1 MNPIPARK
9 IIAFMIAAAGCI
21 SGVQGSYG
29 QSPAEGKIYWLKT
42 GFSTMDLTS
51 HRSIAWANLDGSNDK
66 TLVTPRGVGIP
77 GGLAVDE
84 GGGQIYWTDAGMGR
98 IQRAN
103 LDGTN
108 VEILLTGLHGPS
120 SLALD
125 VAEGQ
130 IYWTDS
136 GMGRIQR
143 ANLNGTNVETLLTGV
158 AVQGLAVDAIRDQI
172 YWTEP
177 GTGRIQRANLDGT
190 NVETLLT
197 GLEQPGNIALDVEG
211 GQIYWIELDSGRI
224 QRANLD
230 GTNVE
235 TLLTGLENPVD
246 LAVDADGDQIYWVEG
261 ELWNICAPLADG
273 CGPWDR
279 SDGRIRRADLDGT
292 NVETLR
298 PEEMR
303 APKGVA
309 LDTNGGKIYWTDYWY
324 IGGFQPWLASED
336 ISFAGTIRWA
346 DLDGGN
352 AEVLL
357 PPPSTG
363 GPSNI
368 VLDVG
373 EGQIYWIDTGAIH
386 RADWDGTNIET
397 LLTGLEWP
405 VDLAVDV
412 EDGRIYWAE
421 FWGSIHRANLDGT
434 NAETLLSLPRGRR
447 PRSIA
452 LDGDEGKIYWTEFAV
467 EDYTRLGTGSIQ
479 RANFDGT
486 NIEAL
491 VTRSKEPWSIAL
503 DGDKKKIYWTE
514 FAVGD
519 NNRSGGT
526 WGTGSIQRANFD
538 GTNIEALVTQLDEPR
553 DIVLDI
559 VGGKIYW
566 EEHSYDQL
574 AGIGHSYLY
583 RTALNGSD
591 IEPILFYLSQRESAI
606 ALGGSPPPPQQ
617 TALPT
622 TILYGHTEGVRS
634 VAFSPDGNILASGSY
649 DGTIRLWDAD
659 TGQLKNTLKGHTEG
673 VGPVAFSPDGDIL
686 ASGSHDATVRLWDV
700 SSGQL
705 KNTLEGHTEAVL
717 SVAFSPDGDIL
728 ASGNH
733 DATVRLWDVSSGQLK
748 NTLEGHTE
756 IVLSVAFS
764 PDGDILASGSHDAT
778 VRLWDVSS
786 GQLKNTLE
794 GHTARVTSVAFAPDG
809 NTLAS
814 GSQDETVRLWDVGT
828 NQPQA
833 ALFGHTETVNYVA
846 FAPDGNTLVSGSTD
860 NTIRLWDTDT
870 GELKNTLKE
879 RSMWG
884 YFMVLSPDG
893 LTLASASYE
902 NPILLWDMSPYIT
915 PSTPTAVQSSA
926 TRLPT
931 QTALLANFPNP
942 FNPDTYIPYQL
953 HAPAQVRLSI
963 YDVRGALVRE
973 IDVGYRAAGPYLTST
988 NAAYWD
994 GRDHRGQHVA
1004 SGVYLYRLQAG
1015 PVAQVR
1021 KMVLVK

>member
-1 MNPIPARK
+1 MMNPIPARK
-9 IIAFMIAAAGCI
+9 IIAFMIAAVGCI

-29 QSPAEGKIYWLKT
+29 QSPAEGKIYWLKE

-108 VEILLTGLHGPS
+108 VEILLTGLHDPS

-125 VAEGQ
+125 VAEGW
-130 IYWTDS
+130 IYWTD
-136 GMGRIQR
+136 
-143 ANLNGTNVETLLTGV
+143 A
-158 AVQGLAVDAIRDQI
+158 
-172 YWTEP
+172 

-211 GQIYWIELDSGRI
+211 GQIYWIELDPGRI

-235 TLLTGLENPVD
+235 TLLAFLENPVD

-261 ELWNICAPLADG
+261 ELWNICAPLEDY
-273 CGPWDR
+273 CGPWDN
-279 SDGRIRRADLDGT
+279 SDGRMRRADLDGT

-298 PEEMR
+298 PKEMR
-303 APKGVA
+303 APKGIA

-324 IGGFQPWLASED
+324 IGGLQPWLASED

-346 DLDGGN
+346 DWDGDN

-357 PPPSTG
+357 PPLSTR

-386 RADWDGTNIET
+386 RADWDGTNVET
-397 LLTGLEWP
+397 LLTGLEGS

-412 EDGRIYWAE
+412 EDGQIYWAE

-673 VGPVAFSPDGDIL
+673 VGSVAFSPDGDIL
-686 ASGSHDATVRLWDV
+686 ASGSHDETVRLWDV

-717 SVAFSPDGDIL
+717 SVAFSPDGNIL
-728 ASGNH
+728 ASGSH
-733 DATVRLWDVSSGQLK
+733 DETVRLWDVSSGQLK
-748 NTLEGHTE
+748 NTLKGHTE
-756 IVLSVAFS
+756 AVLSVAFS
-764 PDGDILASGSHDAT
+764 
-778 VRLWDVSS
+778 
-786 GQLKNTLE
+786 
-794 GHTARVTSVAFAPDG
+794 PDG

-814 GSQDETVRLWDVGT
+814 GSQDKTVRLWDVGT

-833 ALFGHTETVNYVA
+833 ALFGHTKTVNYVA

-860 NTIRLWDTDT
+860 NTVRLWDTDT
-870 GELKNTLKE
+870 GQLKNTLEE

-884 YFMVLSPDG
+884 YFMALSPDG
-893 LTLASASYE
+893 LTLASAGYE
-902 NPILLWDMSPYIT
+902 NPILLWDMAPYIT
-915 PSTPTAVQSSA
+915 PSAPTAIELSPP
-926 TRLPT
+926 LPA

-973 IDVGYRAAGPYLTST
+973 IDLGYRAAGQYLTST
-988 NAAYWD
+988 RAAHWD
-994 GRDHRGQHVA
+994 GRNQGGQHVA

-1015 PVAQVR
+1015 PVAHVR
-1021 KMVLVK
+1021 KMVVVK